1 MSSFPPLVFKISCF
15 IVIIKLKLG
24 VSGVFSVFLQHY
36 MYQTWMCVLQIQSYL
51 SFCMASG
58 QGVRLCIMGGYSFSG
73 VCIPELYYIM
83 CPIRASPP
91 GLTLPVMAISRVIGH
106 GRQRNLEELKTGQKT
121 GV

>member
-1 MSSFPPLVFKISCF
+1 MKERTGWAST
-15 IVIIKLKLG
+15 LG
-24 VSGVFSVFLQHY
+24 RVSIGEEERGGGEVQDGKSEIY
-36 MYQTWMCVLQIQSYL
+36 IQSYL

-91 GLTLPVMAISRVIGH
+91 GLTLFVMVISRVIGVFSSQQWLF
-106 GRQRNLEELKTGQKT
+106 RFWRA
-121 GV
+121 